1 MERVATLGDL
11 DGGLLVDAEEGDVGH
26 PDEGPLLAG
35 PELHHGPLLRGLGGR
50 VEVGEAHAAQV
61 GGQADED
68 VPERYREKR
77 GERREE
83 RRREEKTG
91 EE

>member
-68 VPERYREKR
+68 VP
-77 GERREE
+77 REE
-83 RRREEKTG
+83 TKDQTINLDNCFKFY
-91 EE
+91 